1 MNTLTTSQTPL
12 TNIALAKAKAKKAVR
27 KIVTVSTG
35 DADFGVD
42 TKLIRNVVQIG
53 DAVFSDNRQ
62 SIVMGDEKISVV
74 LLKDFVDD
82 SLDEAITPEADAGN
96 TLLIVRSPSRQK
108 SLAIRVDSVSR
119 PIVVENENFYALPS
133 CVFSNQQNEFV
144 ESLAVTNSETDDFEL
159 RLIIN
164 PLKPFGLDDQQAK
177 IEKSVGRLAKPAAV
191 ANGSKGQMVVFAP
204 AGVGTDLN
212 FQLCLPL
219 PFVAE
224 IIQTDEKSMMG
235 LPMSL
240 PKLTGMV
247 IWRDIPVPVIDLA
260 GQFNLDRVAE
270 KTSDSRLMVCHLGQG
285 QHVAFYTQVQ
295 IKTLRT
301 PDATQTD
308 TAWLH
313 GLPKLAAVES
323 EYGVLVVPDLKSIL
337 NS

>member
-1 MNTLTTSQTPL
+1 MKTLVTNQNPLVNLGLVKSQ
-12 TNIALAKAKAKKAVR
+12 AKKALR

-35 DADFGVD
+35 EAHFGVD

-53 DAVFSDNRQ
+53 DVVFADNRQ
-62 SIVMGDEKISVV
+62 AIMMGDEKIAVV
-74 LLKDFVDD
+74 PLKDFVGDAAD
-82 SLDEAITPEADAGN
+82 ELSLEADSGN
-96 TLLIVRSPSRQK
+96 TLLIVRGPLRQK
-108 SLAIRVDSVSR
+108 SLAIRVDAVSR
-119 PIVVENENFYALPS
+119 PVAVENEDFYSMPS
-133 CVFSNQQNEFV
+133 CIYSNQQNEFV
-144 ESLAVTNSETDDFEL
+144 ESLALTHSEADEIEL

-177 IEKSVGRLAKPAAV
+177 LERSVGRLARPAAV

-204 AGVGTDLN
+204 AGVGSDLD

-224 IIQTDEKSMMG
+224 IIQANEKSMLP

-240 PKLTGMV
+240 PKLTGIVM
-247 IWRDIPVPVIDLA
+247 WRDIPVPVVDLA
-260 GQFNLDRVAE
+260 GPFNLKRLAE
-270 KTSDSRLMVCHLGQG
+270 DKSDSRLMICHLGQG

-313 GLPKLAAVES
+313 GVPKLAAVES

>member
-1 MNTLTTSQTPL
+1 MNILTTSQAPL
-12 TNIALAKAKAKKAVR
+12 TNLALAKVDVNKAVR

-35 DADFGVD
+35 NAHFGVD

-74 LLKDFVDD
+74 SLKDFVDD
-82 SLDEAITPEADAGN
+82 GTDDGITPEADTSN

-119 PIVVENENFYALPS
+119 PIVVENESFYALPS
-133 CVFSNQQNEFV
+133 CVYNDQQNEFV
-144 ESLAVTNSETDDFEL
+144 ESLALTHSEANEVEL

-177 IEKSVGRLAKPAAV
+177 IEKSVGRLAKAV
-191 ANGSKGQMVVFAP
+191 PIANGSKGQMVVFAP
-204 AGVGTDLN
+204 AGVGSDLN

-219 PFVAE
+219 PSVAE
-224 IIQTDEKSMMG
+224 IIQTDEKSMIG
-235 LPMSL
+235 LPMPL

-247 IWRDIPVPVIDLA
+247 MWREVPVPVIDLA

-270 KTSDSRLMVCHLGQG
+270 KTSNSRLMVCNLGQG

-308 TAWLH
+308 VAWLH
-313 GLPKLAAVES
+313 GVPKLASVES
-323 EYGVLVVPDLKSIL
+323 EYGLLVVPDLKSIL